1 MATRKH
7 TIQSNPLDQ
16 LNKVQKKTFEVRP
29 EVTPIAKVR
38 PRKPKAVLPS
48 SMPIEIDRFTKK
60 LPTDLLI
67 ARQPKLKA
75 RVVQASQIPNPT
87 SIETPVNDNTL
98 GHGSSLSPAGGSNS
112 SFAELRALSG
122 ERLYVRYVHNGRIC
136 RSTLVWSRKIGEGA
150 GFFDEQ
156 HCFISMAKMHGPLKM
171 EDVSERF
178 GVLAILAVLG
188 GGILGCAAV
197 SLMMHNA
204 LQAFCVESDSMPNK
218 YVLISREAASTL
230 VSTGVSVLRGQ

>member
-1 MATRKH
+1 MATRKR

-16 LNKVQKKTFEVRP
+16 LNKVLKKTFENKRD
-29 EVTPIAKVR
+29 VTPPTKLR
-38 PRKPKAVLPS
+38 PRKPKADLPS
-48 SMPIEIDRFTKK
+48 SVPVEIDRLTKK
-60 LPTDLLI
+60 LPTDLSI
-67 ARQPKLKA
+67 ARQPKRKDRASPL
-75 RVVQASQIPNPT
+75 SQISISTP
-87 SIETPVNDNTL
+87 IETPVNDNL
-98 GHGSSLSPAGGSNS
+98 VGQGGSLKPS
-112 SFAELRALSG
+112 GSDCGFAELRSQSG
-122 ERLYVRYVHNGRIC
+122 ERLYVRYVHKGRIC
-136 RSTLVWSRKIGEGA
+136 RSTLVWSRKKGEGA

-156 HCFISMAKMHGPLKM
+156 HCFISMAKMHGPLNM

-204 LQAFCVESDSMPNK
+204 LQAFCVKSDSMPNK
-218 YVLISREAASTL
+218 YVLLSREAASTL

>member
-1 MATRKH
+1 MATRKR
-7 TIQSNPLDQ
+7 TIQSNPLEQ
-16 LNKVQKKTFEVRP
+16 LNKVQKKTFEDKR
-29 EVTPIAKVR
+29 EVTPLAKLR
-38 PRKPKAVLPS
+38 PRKPKVALPS
-48 SMPIEIDRFTKK
+48 SVPVEIDQLTKK

-67 ARQPKLKA
+67 ARQHKRKD
-75 RVVQASQIPNPT
+75 RASQLSQVSISTP
-87 SIETPVNDNTL
+87 IETPVNDNPV
-98 GHGSSLSPAGGSNS
+98 GQGSLLIPSGSNCR
-112 SFAELRALSG
+112 FAELRALSG
-122 ERLYVRYVHNGRIC
+122 ERLYVRYVHKGRIC
-136 RSTLVWSRKIGEGA
+136 RSTLVWSSKKGEGA

-156 HCFISMAKMHGPLKM
+156 HCFISMAKMRGPLKM

-218 YVLISREAASTL
+218 YVLLSREAANTL